1 MVGNVTSL
9 TGNGLRDWLVQ
20 RVSAVILAVYTLFLI
35 GYILFHP
42 GIDYQQ
48 WLALFQSTWMKIASL
63 LVLLSLM
70 LHAWVGL
77 WTILTDY
84 IKCVYLQLTLYV
96 LVLIALFSFV
106 VWGVQILWGL

>member
-9 TGNGLRDWLVQ
+9 TNNGLRDWLIQ
-20 RVSAVILAVYTLFLI
+20 RVSAVILTLYSLFLV

-42 GIDYQQ
+42 GINYHR
-48 WLALFQSTWMKIASL
+48 WLDLFQCTWMKIASL
-63 LVLLSLM
+63 LALLSLL

-84 IKCVYLQLTLYV
+84 IKCIYLQLSLYT
-96 LVLIALFSFV
+96 LVLIALFSFA
-106 VWGVQILWGL
+106 VWSVQILWGV